1 MRPTGKPS
9 YDYVGNKQEFVNPR
23 TKQPVKA
30 RFLGGDTV
38 EFRADEDIRQKLADW
53 LASPR
58 NPWFTKAFVNRV
70 WKHYLGR
77 GIVEPV
83 DDFRVSNPPSN
94 PLLLDRLADYQVKM
108 KYDLRALCRAILNS
122 RTYQLSS
129 MANPS
134 NETDTLNY
142 SRFYVKRQTAE
153 VLFDAIGQASE
164 ARQKIPGAPPDAPAM
179 SVAVGSPN
187 YFLTTFGKTGAR
199 DQICERDQEPNV
211 GQAMHLINGDTIQAA
226 VTKRDNIIG
235 RLLSR
240 RDLTD
245 DRRMEE
251 IYLAAL
257 SRAPTEKEASN
268 FLSLLNG
275 APGAEAR
282 NLIYQDL
289 LWAILNSKEF
299 AYVY

>member
-1 MRPTGKPS
+1 MTRFW
-9 YDYVGNKQEFVNPR
+9 VV
-23 TKQPVKA
+23 PVLLA
-30 RFLGGDTV
+30 RMAFASAETV
-38 EFRADEDIRQKLADW
+38 VRLSIYPPEAELSGEHARQSML
-53 LASPR
+53 
-58 NPWFTKAFVNRV
+58 VM
-70 WKHYLGR
+70 
-77 GIVEPV
+77 
-83 DDFRVSNPPSN
+83 
-94 PLLLDRLADYQVKM
+94 QVKM

-240 RDLTD
+240 PDLTD

-268 FLSLLNG
+268 FLSLLSG

>member
-1 MRPTGKPS
+1 MGAFFTCLVRKAEPYGLFEHVVVLRPTGKPS
-9 YDYVGNKQEFVNPR
+9 YDYIGNNQEFLHPR

-134 NETDTLNY
+134 NE
-142 SRFYVKRQTAE
+142 
-153 VLFDAIGQASE
+153 
-164 ARQKIPGAPPDAPAM
+164 
-179 SVAVGSPN
+179 
-187 YFLTTFGKTGAR
+187 
-199 DQICERDQEPNV
+199 
-211 GQAMHLINGDTIQAA
+211 
-226 VTKRDNIIG
+226 
-235 RLLSR
+235 
-240 RDLTD
+240 
-245 DRRMEE
+245 
-251 IYLAAL
+251 
-257 SRAPTEKEASN
+257 
-268 FLSLLNG
+268 
-275 APGAEAR
+275 
-282 NLIYQDL
+282 
-289 LWAILNSKEF
+289 
-299 AYVY
+299 